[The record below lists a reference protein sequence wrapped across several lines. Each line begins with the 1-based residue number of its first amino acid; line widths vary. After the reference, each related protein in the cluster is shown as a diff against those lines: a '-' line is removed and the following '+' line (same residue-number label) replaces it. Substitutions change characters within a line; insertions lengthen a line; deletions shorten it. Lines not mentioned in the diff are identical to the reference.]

1 MKDLTM
7 LLVTGRASEALAD
20 YLGSNEQMSERG
32 IMKWDQ
38 TVSEALVKL
47 RDYSEKRLT
56 PACQRLHLLLEEVM
70 GWSQLYVP
78 RRLSSPKSLIAL

>member
-1 MKDLTM
+1 MLDLTC

-47 RDYSEKRLT
+47 RDYPEKRLA
-56 PACQRLHLLLEEVM
+56 PSCQLLHLLLEEVM
-70 GWSQLYVP
+70 GWSQLLLFHFVEP
-78 RRLSSPKSLIAL
+78 SQLTDRG